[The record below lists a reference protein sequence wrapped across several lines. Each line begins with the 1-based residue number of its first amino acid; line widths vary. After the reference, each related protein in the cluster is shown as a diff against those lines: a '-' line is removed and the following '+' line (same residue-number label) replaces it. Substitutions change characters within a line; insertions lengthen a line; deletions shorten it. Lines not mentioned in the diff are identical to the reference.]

1 VLLEPEITNK
11 SSQKFK
17 VLIVSA
23 YELGRQPIPVA
34 TAASIFRRANCDV
47 SVLDLATSPNDFDL
61 RSVDVLVISCS
72 MHTASRLGLEFAR
85 GAKLFNPEMRV
96 VGFGLYASLLAQDE
110 YSNNEIDYWIGGEF
124 ETGLSEFADSLVETP
139 LLSELSDEDITG
151 LGQYPNFKRDVHIL
165 PDRGGLRS
173 LKHYGHV
180 ERTDGSHFAGA
191 VEATRGCAHMCT
203 HCPIPS
209 VYGGKLRLVDR
220 DLVLKDIDAQIELG
234 AQHITFTDP
243 DFFNAVPHS
252 ISIIREMRKRYSG
265 VTFDATIKVEHLIE
279 YKESISELSELGCL
293 FITSAF
299 ESLNDSILNKLQKG
313 HTSEDLHT
321 ALDLVRASDLFINP
335 TWLPFTPWTQI
346 QDIKDILIFSAEQG
360 LVSRVPAIQYGLRLL
375 VPPRSLLIKEL
386 ETEGLLGNFNNKKLT
401 YEWSN
406 EETDALQRQIS
417 ELVEAGQREQHDFGD
432 IFSDV
437 WALVFGLETPIP
449 SVKVDVP
456 DFIPGLTEGWFC

>member
-1 VLLEPEITNK
+1 
-11 SSQKFK
+11 
-17 VLIVSA
+17 
-23 YELGRQPIPVA
+23 
-34 TAASIFRRANCDV
+34 
-47 SVLDLATSPNDFDL
+47 
-61 RSVDVLVISCS
+61 
-72 MHTASRLGLEFAR
+72 
-85 GAKLFNPEMRV
+85 
-96 VGFGLYASLLAQDE
+96 
-110 YSNNEIDYWIGGEF
+110 
-124 ETGLSEFADSLVETP
+124 
-139 LLSELSDEDITG
+139 
-151 LGQYPNFKRDVHIL
+151 
-165 PDRGGLRS
+165 
-173 LKHYGHV
+173 
-180 ERTDGSHFAGA
+180 
-191 VEATRGCAHMCT
+191 
-203 HCPIPS
+203 
-209 VYGGKLRLVDR
+209 
-220 DLVLKDIDAQIELG
+220 
-234 AQHITFTDP
+234 
-243 DFFNAVPHS
+243 
-252 ISIIREMRKRYSG
+252 
-265 VTFDATIKVEHLIE
+265 
-279 YKESISELSELGCL
+279 
-293 FITSAF
+293 
-299 ESLNDSILNKLQKG
+299 LNKLQKG

-406 EETDALQRQIS
+406 EKTDALQRQIS